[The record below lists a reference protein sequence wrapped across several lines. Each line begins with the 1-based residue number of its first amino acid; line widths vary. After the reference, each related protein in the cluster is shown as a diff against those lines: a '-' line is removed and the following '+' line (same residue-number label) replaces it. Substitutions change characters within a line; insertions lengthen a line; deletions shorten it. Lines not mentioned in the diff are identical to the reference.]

1 MKILPDFLAS
11 RKLGVLP
18 NGEAGNFPVV
28 HFIATGGTIAMKI
41 DPVTKAVVPA
51 ISGDDLMQ
59 SVPDAGQYANIVVN
73 NFSKMSANY
82 ITNEWWA
89 DLTEILQDYY

>member
-1 MKILPDFLAS
+1 MKTSPDGKPENL
-11 RKLGVLP
+11 
-18 NGEAGNFPVV
+18 PVV

-51 ISGDDLMQ
+51 ISGDDLMEC
-59 SVPDAGQYANIVVN
+59 VPDAGQYAHIVVN

-82 ITNEWWA
+82 ITNE
-89 DLTEILQDYY
+89 